1 MHISPGGQDS
11 KGKTRHASGSEATG
25 REPGGE
31 ETPLPAKH
39 LGRASTVLVAL
50 LVGACSSPGEAT
62 PPVTAPSTA
71 ASAGPDAA
79 AASKA
84 ALAAYDGYL
93 AASREASADPDP
105 SHPALVKYL
114 ADPLLTRVRDTVRD
128 LKTHG
133 AVRTGKM
140 VSDPRVSALDL
151 TADPPTVSIQ
161 DCIDS
166 SGYKM
171 VYAKSKKPVPG
182 AAGGRYVATAT
193 ATLYS
198 DGRWLISDGA
208 VHQDQPC

>member
-1 MHISPGGQDS
+1 
-11 KGKTRHASGSEATG
+11 
-25 REPGGE
+25 
-31 ETPLPAKH
+31 
-39 LGRASTVLVAL
+39 VAL
-50 LVGACSSPGEAT
+50 LVGACSSSGEAA
-62 PPVTAPSTA
+62 PPVAAPSTA
-71 ASAGPDAA
+71 AFAGPDAEV
-79 AASKA
+79 ASKA
-84 ALAAYDGYL
+84 ALAAYNGYL
-93 AASREASADPDP
+93 GATRDASVDPDP
-105 SHPALVKYL
+105 THPALRKYL

-128 LKTHG
+128 LETHG
-133 AVRTGKM
+133 VVRTGKM

-151 TADPPTVSIQ
+151 TANPPTVSIQ

-193 ATLYS
+193 ATLYP

>member
-1 MHISPGGQDS
+1 M
-11 KGKTRHASGSEATG
+11 
-25 REPGGE
+25 
-31 ETPLPAKH
+31 PAKH
-39 LGRASTVLVAL
+39 LGRASAVLVAL
-50 LVGACSSPGEAT
+50 LVGACSSSGEAT
-62 PPVTAPSTA
+62 PPVAAPSTA
-71 ASAGPDAA
+71 ASAGPDAE

-84 ALAAYDGYL
+84 ALAAYEGYL

-105 SHPALVKYL
+105 THPALAKYL

-128 LKTHG
+128 LETHG

-151 TADPPTVSIQ
+151 TGDPPTVSIQ

-193 ATLYS
+193 ATLYP